1 MKKKIKTFSVLAV
14 SLILL
19 PLMALAQWD
28 PRELTRAS
36 DLPDERVYD
45 IVENLMMW
53 ILGIFGFVGI
63 IGFVISGIM
72 YLTAAG
78 NEDQITKA
86 KAAMKWSIVGVIV
99 GLGGLV
105 IIWAI
110 NNALY
115 GVSEF

>member
-1 MKKKIKTFSVLAV
+1 MKKKVKMFSWLITSSVLFP
-14 SLILL
+14 LIT
-19 PLMALAQWD
+19 LAQWD
-28 PRELTRAS
+28 PGELRHAS
-36 DLPDERVYD
+36 DLPHETIYE
-45 IVENLMMW
+45 IIENLMEW
-53 ILGIFGFVGI
+53 ILGIFGFIGI

-105 IIWAI
+105 MVWAI
-110 NNALY
+110 DSALRGDY
-115 GVSEF
+115 YF

>member
-1 MKKKIKTFSVLAV
+1 MKKIKTFSLLAV
-14 SLILL
+14 SSFLL
-19 PLMALAQWD
+19 PLATLAQWD
-28 PRELTRAS
+28 PGGLTHAS
-36 DLPDERVYD
+36 DLPDERIYD

-53 ILGIFGFVGI
+53 ILGIFGFIGI

-78 NEDQITKA
+78 NDDQITKA

-115 GVSEF
+115 GRSEF